1 MNQLEIEEFENALEE
16 QNPHL
21 KDIKTYSVDEV
32 AIAAN
37 KSKAT
42 ILRKLRDPKIVEQLA
57 QDLKTTKNNR
67 GVKKYIFTLQGV
79 RKLVAIING
88 FELKKL
94 DELNMAE
101 LQKLTNI
108 EEKEDI
114 TEEFKNIIKQKGGR
128 HWNEIYSYFANKVEP
143 EIFKLKQRNEIIAHL
158 KEDNKFLND
167 ECKSQ
172 YQYIKQQKQIIAD
185 KDEINDLLREKI
197 DSILAYQDLKKDIN
211 K

>member
-37 KSKAT
+37 KSKPT
-42 ILRKLRDPKIVEQLA
+42 ILRKLRNPKIVEQLA

-114 TEEFKNIIKQKGGR
+114 TEEFKNIIKQKGGQ

-167 ECKSQ
+167 ECNNQKN
-172 YQYIKQQKQIIAD
+172 IIEQQKQIIAD

-197 DSILAYQDLKKDIN
+197 DSIFAYQDLKKDIN